1 MIMEYNYS
9 KINKLKLNKLLVI
22 WLRKYFNNLKMK
34 NQNKICPSVMEM
46 LVKIQIKLLNR

>member
-9 KINKLKLNKLLVI
+9 KINNLKLNKLLVT
-22 WLRKYFNNLKMK
+22 WLKKYFNNLKMK
-34 NQNKICPSVMEM
+34 NQNKIYPNATEM